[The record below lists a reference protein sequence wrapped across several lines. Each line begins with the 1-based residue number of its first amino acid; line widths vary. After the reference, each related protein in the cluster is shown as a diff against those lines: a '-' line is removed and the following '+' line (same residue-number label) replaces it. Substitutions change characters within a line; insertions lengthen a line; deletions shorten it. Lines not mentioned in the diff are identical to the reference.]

1 MEEEPHYNL
10 TTAANVRQ
18 PLMLLSLN
26 FLYHPPSHL
35 TLIAPQ
41 HKQHCNKKKK
51 SALRRR
57 THLIDLGHATAVGH
71 LKERTKQNKQK
82 NKKAVS
88 NCTVMLVH
96 FHQAGHAG
104 YPPPPIC
111 IPHIPFKHAQQHVP
125 TAWEHF
131 THKLTTAR
139 FQPRSSKKPPLAKA
153 K

>member
-1 MEEEPHYNL
+1 MSRCCVGFRVEEEPHYNL

-104 YPPPPIC
+104 YPPPHQYAS
-111 IPHIPFKHAQQHVP
+111 HISHSNMPNNMCPLPGNTLHA
-125 TAWEHF
+125 
-131 THKLTTAR
+131 
-139 FQPRSSKKPPLAKA
+139 S
-153 K
+153 